1 MRLDQLIPTIAELT
15 ADDVQ
20 IYLRTRGWFPV
31 GDVRDV
37 AVVYG
42 HEGREQVMVPL
53 DRTLGDYARVLG
65 ELVDTLS
72 KVERRSPFDV
82 TDDLSTPPGDL
93 VSFRVDSEL
102 VSSGTVPLL
111 DALRIRESQRDMI
124 LSAAHSVVM
133 PLPYFPRL
141 GRAEPVELLARCREA
156 QTARGSYI
164 TRLIV
169 PVEPA
174 VGRLPLE
181 DPYGRRVTRL
191 LMDTLSS
198 VQQRLVRADPEGLLE
213 APPRGL
219 SYNLLTALAA
229 MKPPGERSNLEIGVR
244 WSRGRARPEA
254 PSRVSFSAPQFE
266 HMRPLA
272 AVLRERAPTTC
283 ELEGYVTRLSRAG
296 NQPAVEGEVVVLAG
310 LGDQSAEA
318 RVHMILSPDDYKQKA
333 MLAHAEGR
341 PVKVSGVLRRDGR
354 RWRLDNP
361 AGFEVLPGED
371 DQVY

>member
-1 MRLDQLIPTIAELT
+1 MRLDQLIPAIAELT

-20 IYLRTRGWFPV
+20 SYLRTRGWFSV

-65 ELVDTLS
+65 DLVDTLS
-72 KVERRSPFDV
+72 KVEQRSPFELIE
-82 TDDLSTPPGDL
+82 DLSTPPGDL
-93 VSFRVDSEL
+93 VSFRVRSEL
-102 VSSGTVPLL
+102 VSSGTIPLL
-111 DALRIRESQRDMI
+111 DALQIRESQRDLI
-124 LSAAHSVVM
+124 LSAAHSVIM

-164 TRLIV
+164 SRVII
-169 PVEPA
+169 PVEPT

-198 VQQRLVRADPEGLLE
+198 VQQRLARADPEGLLT
-213 APPRGL
+213 APPKGL
-219 SYNLLTALAA
+219 SYNLLTALAS

-244 WSRGRARPEA
+244 WSRGRAQPEA
-254 PSRVSFSAPQFE
+254 PARVSFSAPQFE
-266 HMRPLA
+266 HMHPLA
-272 AVLRERAPTTC
+272 GALRERAPTTC
-283 ELEGYVTRLSRAG
+283 DLEGYVTRLSRKG
-296 NQPAVEGEVVVLAG
+296 DQPGVKGEVVVLAN
-310 LGDQSAEA
+310 LSDSSTSA

-333 MLAHAEGR
+333 MLAHKEGR
-341 PVKVSGVLRRDGR
+341 PVKVSGILRREGR
-354 RWRLDNP
+354 RWRLDSP

-371 DQVY
+371 DQAY